1 MRRRG
6 LSRPDRVPCL
16 DWKPVVN
23 QFKRTDYERVAARYD
38 EDRRGYQS
46 TRDDFLAERL
56 AIEPERPF
64 TILDLGCGT
73 GTYLKTQ
80 AAHFA
85 DETLRMVGVD
95 PSTAM
100 LERARTKA
108 IDAPLPIELREGVA
122 ERIPL
127 PADAVHL
134 VVSNVSFHH
143 FSDKHQALNEI
154 ERVARTRAALT
165 IATLDV
171 GGMADWWVYR
181 FFPETLAADRVR
193 FWTVDELHTELDKRG
208 WTVSFDTRHGHENRS
223 VARQLEAALRRTTSQ
238 LDILDDSDYEQGLQR
253 MRNLLADNPNA
264 TIDSEFALAVCH
276 GWRG

>member
-1 MRRRG
+1 M
-6 LSRPDRVPCL
+6 D
-16 DWKPVVN
+16 

-64 TILDLGCGT
+64 TVLDLGCGT

-85 DETLRMVGVD
+85 GEALRLVGVD
-95 PSTAM
+95 PSAAM
-100 LERARTKA
+100 LERARKKG
-108 IDAPLPIELREGVA
+108 IEAPLPIELLNGAA

-127 PADAVHL
+127 PDDVVHL
-134 VVSNVSFHH
+134 VVSNLSLHH
-143 FSDKHQALNEI
+143 FSDKHQALDEI
-154 ERVARTRAALT
+154 GRVARTRAALT

-181 FFPETLAADRVR
+181 FFPETLAADRAR
-193 FWTVDELHTELDKRG
+193 FWAVARLRSELDRRG
-208 WTVSFDTRHGHENRS
+208 WSVSVDIRHGQEERS

-238 LDILDDSDYEQGLQR
+238 LDILDDRDYERGLHR
-253 MRNLLADNPNA
+253 MRDLLAESPNA
-264 TIDSEFALAVCH
+264 TIDSEFALVVCH
-276 GWRG
+276 ASRG